1 MTQSGP
7 VKLTILLHPN
17 LAAELAVTK
26 RQHVALLVTVYGAQ
40 FSVKGFGQFKS
51 DAIRSAKLP
60 ARCKAHGL
68 RKASARRLAEA
79 GCTVKQ
85 IAAITGHK
93 TLAETER
100 YTRQADQEILA
111 RQAIS
116 KQIENESGKL
126 GGSKVATRLKSKR
139 KI

>member
-1 MTQSGP
+1 M
-7 VKLTILLHPN
+7 
-17 LAAELAVTK
+17 
-26 RQHVALLVTVYGAQ
+26 
-40 FSVKGFGQFKS
+40 S
-51 DAIRSAKLP
+51 DAIHTAKLP

-79 GCTVKQ
+79 GCSAKQ

-93 TLAETER
+93 TLAEIER

-111 RQAIS
+111 RQAMS

-126 GGSKVATRLKSKR
+126 GRSKLATSLKTKG
-139 KI
+139 KY